1 MTTTVDMAPTTATGL
16 TAKLLSVID
25 ERRAS
30 ELLRE
35 ILASAGITLNGSN
48 PWDIQVKDERVYSRI
63 FRDGSLGF
71 GEAYVDGWWDSQALD
86 QTVERVLRAN
96 LETVV
101 RENWVVLAHAVRAR
115 LFNLQAAPR
124 AFEVGERH
132 YDIGNDLYERM
143 LDKRMVYTCA
153 YWKDGDDLD
162 AAQENKLD
170 LVCRKVG
177 LRQGMRVLDLGCGW
191 AGFAGFAAEHY
202 GANVTGFTVSREQVA
217 WAKEKYAHLP
227 VDIRLDDYRN
237 ATGTYDAVVS
247 IGLMEH
253 VGPKNYRGYMKLVD
267 RCLAPGGVA
276 FVHTIAG
283 LRPKTNMEP
292 WFHKYIF
299 PNAVLPTLGQL
310 TGAMD
315 DRFVPEDV
323 HNIGEH
329 YVPTLMAW
337 WENFD
342 RAWPQLRG
350 RYREPFYRMWKYYLL
365 VSAAAFRARNH
376 QLYQIVMTRK
386 GTAQPTCR
394 MI

>member
-1 MTTTVDMAPTTATGL
+1 MTTTVEIAPAATGL
-16 TAKLLSVID
+16 AAKLRSVID
-25 ERRAS
+25 ERRAG
-30 ELLRE
+30 ELVRE
-35 ILASAGITLNGSN
+35 ILASAGITLNGPN

-71 GEAYVDGWWDSQALD
+71 GEAYVDGWWDAERLD
-86 QTVERVLRAN
+86 LAVERVLRAK
-96 LETVV
+96 LEKVV
-101 RENWVVLAHAVRAR
+101 RENWVVVAHAVRAR
-115 LFNLQAAPR
+115 LFNLQAAH

-132 YDIGNDLYERM
+132 YDIGNDLYEHM
-143 LDKRMVYTCA
+143 LDQRMVYTCA

-162 AAQENKLD
+162 SAQENKLD

-177 LRQGMRVLDLGCGW
+177 LREGMRVLDLGCGW
-191 AGFAGFAAEHY
+191 AGFAGFAAERY
-202 GANVTGFTVSREQVA
+202 GARVTGFTVSKEQVA
-217 WAKEKYAHLP
+217 WAKQKYAHLP

-310 TGAMD
+310 TAAMD
-315 DRFVPEDV
+315 DLFVPEDV

-337 WENFD
+337 WERFD

-350 RYREPFYRMWKYYLL
+350 RYSESFYRMWKYYLL

-376 QLYQIVMTRK
+376 QLYQLVMTRK
-386 GTAQPTCR
+386 GTPQPTCR
-394 MI
+394 MV